1 MEGIV
6 SDYNL
11 NEGEFILLQEE
22 NVRLRDND
30 GMGDDPLEEVVL
42 TNESLILVRN
52 VPTGL
57 FKSKRS
63 IMRCPL
69 NHLVCQ
75 TGHPQLTI
83 MRRSKRPYLRIP
95 FSDGT
100 IELRFDNESQ
110 HHAQSWADNIAHAAQ
125 GEFDEVRKTTR
136 SWRASCLCPG
146 PRKPRQLPTTCS
158 RACAGQLAERS

>member
-1 MEGIV
+1 M

-75 TGHPQLTI
+75 TGHPHLTI

-100 IELRFDNESQ
+100 IELRLDNESQ

-125 GEFDEVRKTTR
+125 GEFDEVRKDNALVASVMSLPGAEEAAAVANDLFAGMR
-136 SWRASCLCPG
+136 RAAR
-146 PRKPRQLPTTCS
+146 RKKLS
-158 RACAGQLAERS
+158 D